1 MGKACTDLAG
11 GLRGILLVRL
21 ELRAG
26 QTLFLQQLIEF
37 THRPFSW
44 VVLMRSI
51 FNDDPAGASRC
62 DMRRSDIIA
71 GVRDKTL
78 APEV

>member
-37 THRPFSW
+37 THQIGHFMGSY
-44 VVLMRSI
+44 SCE
-51 FNDDPAGASRC
+51 ASSATTRQG
-62 DMRRSDIIA
+62 RA
-71 GVRDKTL
+71 GVI
-78 APEV
+78 